1 MLAHPRPK
9 YIINYLTDFSRGT
22 NYIMKIAVI
31 SDIHGNMQALNAV
44 LDNIKAEKCDK
55 IFCLG
60 DLAMAGPEP
69 SKTIEKIQKL
79 IESTDFTCIQG
90 NTDEMIANCDN
101 QMIHLLKENNPIM
114 ANALENDVTVISE
127 EQKDFLRK
135 LPAQKEIEIEG
146 IKILLVH
153 GSPRKNNE
161 NIFNDLKIE
170 EVEEIIKGVDAN
182 VIFCGHTHVPCGYQ
196 TNTKQTVVNVGS
208 VGRPFSEKPKSCY
221 AILEVKNN
229 EFSIKHN
236 LVDYD
241 VKTASS
247 ILQERGFDGADKL
260 AAMLISATSRYP
272 Q

>member
-1 MLAHPRPK
+1 M
-9 YIINYLTDFSRGT
+9 
-22 NYIMKIAVI
+22 
-31 SDIHGNMQALNAV
+31 
-44 LDNIKAEKCDK
+44 
-55 IFCLG
+55 
-60 DLAMAGPEP
+60 
-69 SKTIEKIQKL
+69 
-79 IESTDFTCIQG
+79 
-90 NTDEMIANCDN
+90 
-101 QMIHLLKENNPIM
+101 
-114 ANALENDVTVISE
+114 
-127 EQKDFLRK
+127 
-135 LPAQKEIEIEG
+135 
-146 IKILLVH
+146 
-153 GSPRKNNE
+153 
-161 NIFNDLKIE
+161 
-170 EVEEIIKGVDAN
+170 IKGVDAN